1 MSVAL
6 SKAELLDPAAK
17 YFRNLNVPDVEFE
30 AKKRKIFKAM
40 YDMKK
45 DLKKKKDKRASI
57 SS

>member
-1 MSVAL
+1 VVL

-17 YFRNLNVPDVEFE
+17 YFRNLNVQDVEFE